1 MERMT
6 SQRKEILNAL
16 NELHHASFEDILDFL
31 TKKSS
36 KMSLSTLYRNM
47 EALEK
52 GNFIRKV
59 DVNADKII
67 YELTIL
73 DEHDHFVCVK
83 CHNVIDIFSN
93 KKRKHLD
100 SNGNLIEK
108 TNVTYYGI
116 CKNCLSKEKEKL

>member
-1 MERMT
+1 MT
-6 SQRKEILNAL
+6 SQRKDILNAL
-16 NELHHASFEDILDFL
+16 NELHHASFDDIVEFL
-31 TKKSS
+31 KNKNI
-36 KMSLSTLYRNM
+36 KISLSTLYRNII
-47 EALEK
+47 ALEE

-59 DVNADKII
+59 DVNSNKVI
-67 YELTIL
+67 YELTLL

-108 TNVTYYGI
+108 ANVTYYGI
-116 CKNCLSKEKEKL
+116 CKNCLSKEKE